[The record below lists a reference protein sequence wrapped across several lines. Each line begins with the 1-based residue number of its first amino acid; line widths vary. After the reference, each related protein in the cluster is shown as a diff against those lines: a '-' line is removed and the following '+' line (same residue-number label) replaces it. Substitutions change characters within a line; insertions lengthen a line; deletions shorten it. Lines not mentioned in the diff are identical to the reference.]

1 MPNTPTEPAGT
12 LSPALPGWLIP
23 LSQLADSAAPTG
35 GFSHSLGLET
45 YVADGVVHDEPTFV
59 CWLSAMLAGPGS
71 TTCDALAIRLI
82 AEALEA
88 DPDDLA
94 QVWRIDRLLH
104 AQALPRQVR
113 DATVA
118 MGARM
123 LAIATLVAPSPWLT
137 AYTGRI
143 GTRRL
148 PQAPGRR
155 DRPGR
160 LPARGPGRG
169 ADRRPPAGCGDHA
182 DAERG
187 AADPAGPERRPAGAR
202 GGSATIK
209 DAAERAA
216 ALTELDFGATLP
228 GLEILPSCGT
238 SGCVPGCTCP

>member
-59 CWLSAMLAGPGS
+59 CWLSAMLAGPL

-143 GTRRL
+143 GTGACHGHPAVAIALAGFRL
-148 PQAPGRR
+148 GAPAEVLIGVHLQGVATTLTQNAVRLIPLGQNAGQR
-155 DRPGR
+155 ALAGVRPT
-160 LPARGPGRG
+160 LQ
-169 ADRRPPAGCGDHA
+169 
-182 DAERG
+182 
-187 AADPAGPERRPAGAR
+187 
-202 GGSATIK
+202 

-228 GLEILPSCGT
+228 GLEIAQLRHERLRARMYMS
-238 SGCVPGCTCP
+238 